1 MISSKP
7 ISTSRRKLS
16 ILVILALLAFP
27 AWGAGYRTAAVS
39 NDQGYLQVM
48 LSALSLLAGD
58 VTSPEAVEA
67 YHEQSILDAEYAK
80 DSTLSG
86 YRVSESFSSL
96 ESYTEPESTE
106 PDEELVLEIAEETF
120 TESEMEY
127 LLDGDRYADEY
138 LRLLKNLDLL
148 VVADVEEEGLMSHSR
163 VYANGD
169 LIHEAIYIS
178 SDEAEEFLQLS
189 NALLPYLK
197 NSNTIII
204 PVDIPRTVSLSI
216 DGEAVSPV
224 NGYIALEKGE
234 HEFSYG
240 SPVYHAA
247 KETVQVD
254 ENTVLEPVLVPI
266 FSGPMFIHSVPFDA
280 DIYYQGVKVDNHIA
294 GNGSVPFTVTA
305 IRDGFAPYSVQS
317 TVAPYSRVNIELR
330 PAWMGE
336 NDMIERSKDRFYSLL
351 LSTLVSFG
359 LQVAA
364 NSVSDI
370 FPDWGIAP
378 VGAVFAGI
386 SIVQLVELFDSAF
399 DYFQAAKLGM

>member
-1 MISSKP
+1 
-7 ISTSRRKLS
+7 
-16 ILVILALLAFP
+16 
-27 AWGAGYRTAAVS
+27 
-39 NDQGYLQVM
+39 M
-48 LSALSLLAGD
+48 LSALSLLSGD

-67 YHEQSILDAEYAK
+67 YHEQGVLDAEYAK

-120 TESEMEY
+120 TDSEMEY

-189 NALLPYLK
+189 NALLPFLK

-247 KETVQVD
+247 KEDFV
-254 ENTVLEPVLVPI
+254 ESRRAEKI
-266 FSGPMFIHSVPFDA
+266 FSRRITTSPFIFSVYKGF
-280 DIYYQGVKVDNHIA
+280 
-294 GNGSVPFTVTA
+294 FA
-305 IRDGFAPYSVQS
+305 IFAPC
-317 TVAPYSRVNIELR
+317 R
-330 PAWMGE
+330 G
-336 NDMIERSKDRFYSLL
+336 
-351 LSTLVSFG
+351 
-359 LQVAA
+359 
-364 NSVSDI
+364 
-370 FPDWGIAP
+370 
-378 VGAVFAGI
+378 
-386 SIVQLVELFDSAF
+386 
-399 DYFQAAKLGM
+399 